1 MPAAILLALSPAAC
15 TVLDIALLYIKTV
28 MRNGIPQGWSDGD
41 SRDGIH
47 TRQYYQYGKNT
58 RWQRYTPDGQ
68 LIDEDTITF
77 P

>member
-1 MPAAILLALSPAAC
+1 
-15 TVLDIALLYIKTV
+15 

-68 LIDEDTITF
+68 LIDKDTITF